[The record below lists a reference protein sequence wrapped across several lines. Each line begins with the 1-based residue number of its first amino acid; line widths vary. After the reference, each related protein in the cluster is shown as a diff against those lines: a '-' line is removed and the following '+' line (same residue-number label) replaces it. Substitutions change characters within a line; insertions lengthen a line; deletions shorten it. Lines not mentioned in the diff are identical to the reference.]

1 MSVPK
6 FTDYLDFISSWMTV
20 GPPVRRKLLVVVTGR
35 QLFGS
40 GWWTTTATT
49 GNGQHYRAGPNL
61 SVLVGYKSQRRVRI
75 LQICR
80 NSTFERKKS
89 DVARRWETT
98 SCIQHAQ
105 RSRVPKL
112 LKFENTL
119 DTTTT
124 FGLGDVCFID
134 FVFFARG
141 GESTHFITLCQAV
154 FCTVIDC
161 IKSRVTQEISPCLS
175 SFSSRDAFPSRSALK
190 EEPATLMH
198 A

>member
-1 MSVPK
+1 MRLPRGRREKGSTLPVIIDQLAYVFGHVIALQPMSVPK

-80 NSTFERKKS
+80 NSAFERKKS

-124 FGLGDVCFID
+124 FG
-134 FVFFARG
+134 
-141 GESTHFITLCQAV
+141 
-154 FCTVIDC
+154 
-161 IKSRVTQEISPCLS
+161 PW
-175 SFSSRDAFPSRSALK
+175 
-190 EEPATLMH
+190 
-198 A
+198 